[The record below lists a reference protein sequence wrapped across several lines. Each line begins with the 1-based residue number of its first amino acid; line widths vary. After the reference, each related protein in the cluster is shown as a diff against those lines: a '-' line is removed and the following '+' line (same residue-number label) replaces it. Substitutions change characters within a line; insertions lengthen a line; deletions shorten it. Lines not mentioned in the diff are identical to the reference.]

1 MKEFYVWVL
10 LFIFTISSLSVVGAQ
25 KVVEEGLVAYWSF
38 DKGTIKGAA
47 IEDLSKNKQ
56 NAKIIG
62 NLKTVKGKFGD
73 AIKFDNN
80 QDNYIQGAK
89 SLKKLQKQT
98 DSSN

>member
-1 MKEFYVWVL
+1 MIMKEFYIWVL
-10 LFIFTISSLSVVGAQ
+10 LFIFTISSLSVVRAQ

-38 DKGTIKGAA
+38 DKGTIKVAT

-80 QDNYIQGAK
+80 QNNYIQGAK
-89 SLKKLQKQT
+89 SLKNFKNKP
-98 DSSN
+98 

>member
-1 MKEFYVWVL
+1 MKECHIWVL
-10 LFIFTISSLSVVGAQ
+10 FFLFTISSFSQAQ

-38 DKGTIKGAA
+38 DKGTIRGAV